1 MGGSHARLSGSHA
14 PSVRGHAS
22 ARRSH
27 APAGEIPVSARRSP
41 APARR
46 SSAPTGR
53 SHTRARRGRH
63 ASVTGSHACV
73 GAGPEGE
80 GGFGRAGERGLG
92 PQLQHQGVVE
102 VAEGLRVADL
112 GVDPP
117 QFLSVAGRDDPH
129 QLPHVDHL
137 VLRQRRLAG
146 GRALSGGRSGL
157 G

>member
-1 MGGSHARLSGSHA
+1 MGGSHARLRGSHA

-22 ARRSH
+22 VRRSH
-27 APAGEIPVSARRSP
+27 APARRSP

-46 SSAPTGR
+46 SPAPTGR
-53 SHTRARRGRH
+53 SHTGARRSRH
-63 ASVTGSHACV
+63 ASLTGSHARV
-73 GAGPEGE
+73 GAGPEGQ

-117 QFLSVAGRDDPH
+117 QFLGVAGRDDPH
-129 QLPHVDHL
+129 QLPHVNHL

-146 GRALSGGRSGL
+146 GRSVSGGRSGL